1 MLKRLYAPVLLDFRT
16 PPSLSLGREPILFV
30 CSFLSLVSCVE
41 TGASRF
47 EARRYTS
54 LVSSLQATTAE
65 EPLLRGLGEGHHR
78 MSKAIRPLG
87 RDGDCAG
94 CARQG

>member
-1 MLKRLYAPVLLDFRT
+1 MLKRLYAPHPLDFRT
-16 PPSLSLGREPILFV
+16 PASLSLGREPILFV
-30 CSFLSLVSCVE
+30 CSFLSLVSSVE
-41 TGASRF
+41 TGTRF